1 MKIELTPRQ
10 QESREAFRAKIFARR
25 QDYGNYRRQYAD
37 ATNQYRQVHLPGTDD
52 PAIAK
57 PWTTSRQT
65 KKTSNAWCGISMYIT
80 YKFAGFKEL
89 FIDGDFITFEN
100 TLERV
105 PPLPD
110 YMKVLLEC

>member
-1 MKIELTPRQ
+1 
-10 QESREAFRAKIFARR
+10 
-25 QDYGNYRRQYAD
+25 
-37 ATNQYRQVHLPGTDD
+37 
-52 PAIAK
+52 
-57 PWTTSRQT
+57 
-65 KKTSNAWCGISMYIT
+65 MYIT